1 MTINRK
7 ILLLGGG
14 GHCKSVL
21 DSLARKNLY
30 TEVGIIDMKENIG
43 KSILGI
49 SIIGCDDDLL
59 KLYKEGY
66 TYAFVTLGSVGNP
79 NTRVKLFR
87 KLKHIG
93 FQIPNIIDSTAII
106 SEHVVLA
113 EGIYIGKNVVVNVGS
128 YIAKGAIINTG
139 STIEH
144 DCIIGEFSH
153 ISPGSVLCGEVQI
166 GANTHVGAKSVVK
179 QQVKIGAKT
188 LIGMGS
194 VVLKNVSENVVAY
207 GNPCKEV
214 TVL

>member
-1 MTINRK
+1 MNRK

-21 DSLARKNLY
+21 DSLISRKLY
-30 TEVGIIDMKENIG
+30 TEIAIIDKKENVG
-43 KSILGI
+43 KSILGV

-59 KLYKEGY
+59 KFYKEGY
-66 TYAFVTLGSVGNP
+66 TYAFVTLGSIGDPIN
-79 NTRVKLFR
+79 RVKLFK
-87 KLKHIG
+87 KLKQIG
-93 FQIPNIIDSTAII
+93 FKIPNIIDSTAII
-106 SEHVVLA
+106 SEYVDLA
-113 EGIYIGKNVVVNVGS
+113 EGIYIGKNVVINVGT
-128 YIAKGAIINTG
+128 YIDKGAIINT
-139 STIEH
+139 SSIIEH

-166 GANTHVGAKSVVK
+166 GANTHVGARSVVK

-194 VVLKNVSENVVAY
+194 VVLKNISENVIAF